1 MVPCRS
7 KYLFVLWYT
16 AIEKNKIWEVKYAN
30 LKLYKG
36 RHHKKENLPFIF
48 TFFLRMIH
56 VFSSICSCNEE
67 AKTSTLHSVVH
78 YEYVNTQ
85 SISPLKHIFIVCK
98 TNKYFQKQIL
108 KSIIQAMTL
117 FGEPKIT
124 KEWML
129 TNVIQFLT
137 YSHLV

>member
-7 KYLFVLWYT
+7 NYSFALWCI

-30 LKLYKG
+30 SKLHKG
-36 RHHKKENLPFIF
+36 RHHKEGNVPFIF

-56 VFSSICSCNEE
+56 VFSFFLFVQWTGKNFHS
-67 AKTSTLHSVVH
+67 TSLVH
-78 YEYVNTQ
+78 YVYINTQ
-85 SISPLKHIFIVCK
+85 SISPLKDIFIVCK
-98 TNKYFQKQIL
+98 TNKYFQEHIL

-117 FGEPKIT
+117 FGEPKIA

-129 TNVIQFLT
+129 TNVIQFYT
-137 YSHLV
+137 YSHIV